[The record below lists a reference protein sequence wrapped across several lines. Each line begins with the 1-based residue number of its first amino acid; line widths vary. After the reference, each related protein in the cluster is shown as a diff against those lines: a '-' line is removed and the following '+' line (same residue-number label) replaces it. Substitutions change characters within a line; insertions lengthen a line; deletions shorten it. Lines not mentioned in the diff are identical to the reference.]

1 MSKRAKFGL
10 VAFLLSVGL
19 WLISFV
25 PVEGRLTFYIVA
37 SVLAYVLTA
46 WVIFEDLKGVEWISL
61 LILPVMFVLGA
72 GLFSYYLP
80 VLIPSV
86 VGLEFDLGVATLIG
100 SGIRLLYFIL
110 VGLSLYAILLTE
122 NIFSVASVRSI
133 ALLRA
138 ARSVGFIMT
147 LIAGLFFFHTILSL
161 KLAFWSIGILVFAVS
176 FLLGFQG
183 LWSVD
188 LKTENMREKT
198 KLSLVCAFLMGQL
211 GMVVAFWPATVFLGA
226 LVLASGLYAL
236 LGLFQQR
243 LGNRVFL
250 GNFLEYIIFSLVVV
264 VITFLMTSWRG

>member
-10 VAFLLSVGL
+10 VAFLLSLSL
-19 WLISFV
+19 WLISFI
-25 PVEGRLTFYIVA
+25 PVDIRLVFYIIT

-80 VLIPSV
+80 VLVPSL
-86 VGLEFDLGVATLIG
+86 VGFEFDLNMAGVIASSIRFLFFILIG
-100 SGIRLLYFIL
+100 LGI
-110 VGLSLYAILLTE
+110 YAILLTE

-147 LIAGLFFFHTILSL
+147 LITGLFFFHTILSL
-161 KLAFWSIGILVFAVS
+161 RLSFWMIGMLVMIVS
-176 FLLGFQG
+176 SLLSFQG

-188 LKTENMREKT
+188 LKTENLLEKN
-198 KLSLVCAFLMGQL
+198 KLSLVCGFLMGQL
-211 GMVVAFWPATVFLGA
+211 GMVIAFWPATVFLGA
-226 LVLASGLYAL
+226 LMLVSGLYAL

-250 GNFLEYIIFSLVVV
+250 GNFLEYVVFSLVVV
-264 VITFLMTSWRG
+264 VVTFLITSWRG

>member
-10 VAFLLSVGL
+10 VSFLLSLSL
-19 WLISFV
+19 WLISFISV
-25 PVEGRLTFYIVA
+25 DVRLVFYIIT

-46 WVIFEDLKGVEWISL
+46 WVIFEDLKGIEWITL
-61 LILPVMFVLGA
+61 LILPVMFILGA

-80 VLIPSV
+80 ILIPSL
-86 VGLEFDLGVATLIG
+86 VGFEFDLGMAGMVALGIRFLFFVLIG
-100 SGIRLLYFIL
+100 LGF
-110 VGLSLYAILLTE
+110 YAILLTE

-147 LIAGLFFFHTILSL
+147 LVSGLFFFHTILSL
-161 KLAFWSIGILVFAVS
+161 RLSFWVIGILVAIVS
-176 FLLGFQG
+176 FLLSFQG

-188 LKTENMREKT
+188 LKTDNVDEKN
-198 KLSLVCAFLMGQL
+198 KLSFVCAFLMGQL
-211 GMVVAFWPATVFLGA
+211 GVVISFWPATVFLGA
-226 LVLASGLYAL
+226 LMLVSGLYAL

-250 GNFLEYIIFSLVVV
+250 GNFLEYIVFSLVVV
-264 VITFLMTSWRG
+264 VVTFLITSWRG